1 LLLIE
6 HTWNYDDDTASP
18 KRFSGTGLQS
28 NTHVRC
34 KKNNGFLDFCSG
46 ICGSKFEKK
55 DIPTQIPKITPT
67 NPQNKSKKW
76 MGNPKNVNW
85 MQKRP
90 EIHRNSTKSAI
101 FHG

>member
-1 LLLIE
+1 
-6 HTWNYDDDTASP
+6 
-18 KRFSGTGLQS
+18 
-28 NTHVRC
+28 
-34 KKNNGFLDFCSG
+34 LDFCSG